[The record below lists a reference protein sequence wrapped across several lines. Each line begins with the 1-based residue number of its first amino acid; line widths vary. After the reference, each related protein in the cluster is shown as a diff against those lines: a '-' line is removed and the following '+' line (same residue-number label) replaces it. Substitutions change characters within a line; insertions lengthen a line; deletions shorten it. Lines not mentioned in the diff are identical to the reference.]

1 MAYARE
7 SMPHFALHYDY
18 VPNIVE
24 RRAAFRPAHLEL
36 YRAWRA
42 DGRVVMGGAV
52 GDPPHGALIVF
63 DVPDVAEVEKFAA
76 ADPYV
81 LNGLVTAR
89 RIEPWAVVS

>member
-1 MAYARE
+1 VA
-7 SMPHFALHYDY
+7 HFALFYDY
-18 VPNIVE
+18 VENIVE
-24 RRAAFRPAHLEL
+24 RRAPHRPAHLEL
-36 YRAWRA
+36 YRRWR
-42 DGRVVMGGAV
+42 GEGSLVMGGAI

-63 DVPDVAEVEKFAA
+63 DVDSAAEVEQFAG

>member
-1 MAYARE
+1 MR
-7 SMPHFALHYDY
+7 HLVLFYDY

-24 RRAAFRPAHLEL
+24 RRAPHREAHLAL
-36 YRAWRA
+36 YRRWREE
-42 DGRVVMGGAV
+42 GRLVMGGAI

-63 DVPDVAEVEKFAA
+63 GVDDAAEVEEFVA

-81 LNGLVTAR
+81 SEGLVTAR

>member
-7 SMPHFALHYDY
+7 SMPYFALHYDY
-18 VPNIVE
+18 VPDIVE
-24 RRAAFRPAHLEL
+24 RRAPFRPAHLEL

-42 DGRVVMGGAV
+42 DGRLVMGGAV

-63 DVPDVAEVEKFAA
+63 QVASASEVEEFAA

-81 LNGLVTAR
+81 VNGLVTAR
-89 RIEPWAVVS
+89 RVEPWAVVE